1 MEGKYYWLKLKR
13 DFFKR
18 HDIRIIEEM
27 PNGKDYLLFYLKL
40 LCESVDHNGNLRF
53 SDTIPYS
60 EQMLSIITNTNEDIV
75 HRAVEIFTG
84 LEMMELLDD
93 GTYFMAEVENM
104 TGSCANNDNANRV
117 RACRERKKV
126 QELEEQ
132 KQLPVKKKTDNGFDA
147 FWKAYPKKK
156 SKGTAERAFERAI
169 KKTDLQ
175 TILDAVEAQKQ
186 TADWKKEN
194 GTFIPYPA
202 TWLNAECWTDE
213 IKVIG
218 VVQSGT
224 ASKKSSLESLAKQM
238 GVET

>member
-1 MEGKYYWLKLKR
+1 MDGRYYWLKLKR

-27 PNGKDYLLFYLKL
+27 PNGKDYLLFYMKL

-60 EQMLSIITNTNEDIV
+60 EEMLSIITNTNVDIV

-93 GTYFMAEVENM
+93 GTFFMTEVENM

-117 RACRERKKV
+117 RRCRERKKAM
-126 QELEEQ
+126 ELEAQ
-132 KQLPVKKKTDNGFDA
+132 KQIPAPKKTNDDFEK

-156 SKGTAERAFERAI
+156 AKATAQRAFEKAI
-169 KKTDLQ
+169 KKTDLE
-175 TILDAVEAQKQ
+175 TILRGIEAQKKSRQ
-186 TADWKKEN
+186 WQEAD
-194 GTFIPYPA
+194 GQFVPYPA
-202 TWLNAECWTDE
+202 TWLNAGAWDDE
-213 IKVIG
+213 VTEEEKEEG
-218 VVQSGT
+218 
-224 ASKKSSLESLAKQM
+224 LLF
-238 GVET
+238 